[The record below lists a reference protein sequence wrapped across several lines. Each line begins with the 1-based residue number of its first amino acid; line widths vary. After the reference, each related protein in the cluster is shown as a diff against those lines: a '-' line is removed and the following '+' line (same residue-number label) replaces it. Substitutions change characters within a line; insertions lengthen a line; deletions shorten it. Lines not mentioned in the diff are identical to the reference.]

1 LAALQA
7 LYQEGDKRFEFVLV
21 TYTAWRGDADAI
33 AAHLIENE
41 TRGSMTFW
49 DRANGVLDFKRELE
63 TTRGTSISFRQ
74 LEVELRQHGL
84 VVGLANLSSYKF
96 GIERLS
102 AIGPKLHIRGARA
115 LQPQLNMLVRLGQRL
130 GREEA
135 ALWVQCFDPVLSEHA
150 VIEGEL
156 DIDRLCRDLSV
167 SLGAT
172 LGHAREQVLRMVN
185 WLERNPDASR
195 EQLEEIA
202 HHANTQA
209 RPRVN
214 NIAIEEGNPALGAEH
229 ALEPDPSHVGTNAP
243 DTAPDLAAQGLD
255 VQDSESVALDINEMV
270 MRLADL
276 TATADCVKFDEGLP
290 HGFYVEVPEQSIDT
304 LACPDVGLRYAGW
317 WFLATLSH
325 QADSEVAQRLPA
337 GSRWRRT
344 LLMEGGLDE
353 SAFSAMVEDDLLGLS
368 GANNRPFVDPAAL
381 LRLLSESAI
390 RPVALA
396 LLSGCALSQRSPS

>member
-1 LAALQA
+1 
-7 LYQEGDKRFEFVLV
+7 
-21 TYTAWRGDADAI
+21 
-33 AAHLIENE
+33 
-41 TRGSMTFW
+41 
-49 DRANGVLDFKRELE
+49 
-63 TTRGTSISFRQ
+63 
-74 LEVELRQHGL
+74 L

-135 ALWVQCFDPVLSEHA
+135 DLWVQCFDPVLSEHA